1 MEHEEINELIESCI
15 NYFNNA
21 CYTTKR
27 IDKYRSLWRNGI
39 LKFMKEKSMSIY
51 TPTVGS
57 QYISEWVSKEDLGH
71 EEREKIRSI
80 QVLDD
85 YLKLGYIRKN
95 TTKHAEHTLTG
106 PLGGETQLLIQH
118 LRSLRRSEI
127 TINDYTLYLS
137 KFLNYLYSQGVD
149 TPNGITE
156 YHIIKYVSNSETN
169 KINIISALRVLFRF
183 WFDHHV
189 ISEDKEVILKNYK
202 WSRKERIPSYY
213 TPDEVAQIEASV
225 NRSGRSG
232 KRDYAMSL
240 LATRLGLRG
249 SDIANLQFSNIDWK
263 SSKITLTQYKTKEP
277 IELPLL
283 TDVGN
288 AIVDYLKYGRVES
301 NSSHIF
307 LSTRA
312 PYVNASGSIVCSV
325 INKIISDAGVSIK
338 YRHHG
343 PHSMR
348 HSLASTMLKNGVS
361 FPVISET
368 LGHKYTSSTMTYLK
382 IDITSLLKCA
392 LPVQAIHDNFYTQK
406 GGAFYE

>member
-1 MEHEEINELIESCI
+1 MKQKEINELIDCCVS
-15 NYFNNA
+15 YFNSA
-21 CYTTKR
+21 CYTVKR
-27 IDKYRSLWRNGI
+27 VDKYRSLWRNGI
-39 LKFMKEKSMSIY
+39 VKFMKEKSISIY
-51 TPTVGS
+51 TSTIGS
-57 QYISEWVSKEDLGH
+57 QYISEWVSKENLRH

-85 YLKLGYIRKN
+85 YLNLGYIRRN
-95 TTKHAEHTLTG
+95 TTKHVDHALTG
-106 PLGGETQLLIQH
+106 SLGEKMQDLIQH
-118 LRSLRRSEI
+118 LISIRRSEI
-127 TINDYTLYLS
+127 TIYDYKLYLS
-137 KFLNYLYSQGVD
+137 RFLKYLYSQGID
-149 TPNGITE
+149 TPNDITE

-169 KINIISALRVLFRF
+169 KTNIVSALRVLFRF
-183 WFDHHV
+183 WFDRHI
-189 ISEDKEVILKNYK
+189 ISEDKELILKNYK
-202 WSRKERIPSYY
+202 WTRKERIPSYY
-213 TPDEVAQIEASV
+213 TSDEVGRIEASV

-232 KRDYAMSL
+232 KRDYAMLL

-249 SDIANLQFSNIDWK
+249 SDIANLKFSNIDWN

-283 TDVGN
+283 AEVGN

-301 NSSHIF
+301 DSSHIF

-312 PYVNASGSIVCSV
+312 PYVNASSLIVCSV
-325 INKIISDAGVSIK
+325 INRIISDAGISIK

-368 LGHKYTSSTMTYLK
+368 LGHKNTSSTMTYLR
-382 IDITSLLKCA
+382 IDITSLLKCV
-392 LPVQAIHDNFYTQK
+392 LPVPPINDNFYTQK